1 MDPAALGGR
10 EEFTAE
16 STWIAEAC
24 LKADPL
30 DKRNPV
36 RLPGQAALEKKRHH
50 LKNGVELEPAI
61 MEALVEWSA
70 TLGVAIPI
78 PTAEP

>member
-1 MDPAALGGR
+1 MMMDPAALGGR

-36 RLPGQAALEKKRHH
+36 RLPGQAALAKKRRY
-50 LKNGVELEPAI
+50 LKNGVELEPGI
-61 MEALVEWSA
+61 IEALDEWAA
-70 TLGVAIPI
+70 TLGVTVPIPI
-78 PTAEP
+78 